1 MNRASGLHAS
11 LGSQTTPPVDPS
23 LARQQRSPG
32 SWFQGAEPI
41 VVGVCA
47 GTERC
52 EDRQDRPNG
61 SPAGSGFGEKFPPA
75 KCPRAL
81 PIPPPRSVLALSSSR
96 NAGVTSKPPPCDLAK
111 HSGDIVLTH
120 LRMT

>member
-32 SWFQGAEPI
+32 SWFQGAEPM
-41 VVGVCA
+41 VVGVRA

-52 EDRQDRPNG
+52 EDGRIGPTEVGCWIRVRG
-61 SPAGSGFGEKFPPA
+61 EISAG
-75 KCPRAL
+75 
-81 PIPPPRSVLALSSSR
+81 
-96 NAGVTSKPPPCDLAK
+96 
-111 HSGDIVLTH
+111 
-120 LRMT
+120 